1 MLPNNRKRCAGF
13 EAVHCA
19 GKRLFAQGSCRQK
32 TGGHWTRTGRKMAGS
47 FLAAALVT
55 AVFPLPAFAQQSPEF
70 AYSAEKWATLKDN
83 KLEFDEIKD
92 LIHEYNPTVIQN
104 AISYKDYLTKNR
116 DDVAQE
122 YYDRANEIYSSIEY
136 PDSDSENYGSGV
148 AAALRN
154 EQQAK
159 SLMEQGDENTDDQ
172 ATMRIQYDQ
181 AEARLSKQ
189 AEGLMITYWTQ
200 YYNLD
205 SARARIEQAKLSC
218 QSEENRLAAGM
229 STQSKVLSA
238 KEAVSLAEASL
249 VTAESNLASTKENL
263 CLMLGWSYGA
273 DVEIAELPEPDQE
286 KIAAIDVNADIQTAL
301 DNSYAYR
308 LTQKQLTNARTDTV
322 KEKLTETAKNQKETI
337 SNSVKS
343 AYDSLLLAQS
353 GYEQA
358 QSALA
363 LQEVSMKSADAKL
376 AAGTITKNTYE
387 SQKASYTTAQVTA
400 QTQKLSLLQVMVDYD
415 WSVNGLASA
424 E

>member
-1 MLPNNRKRCAGF
+1 MIRKRA
-13 EAVHCA
+13 
-19 GKRLFAQGSCRQK
+19 KRL
-32 TGGHWTRTGRKMAGS
+32 AGAV
-47 FLAAALVT
+47 LAAGAIT
-55 AVFPLPAFAQQSPEF
+55 AMPFQAFAQRSPEF
-70 AYSAEKWATLKDN
+70 AYSAEKWATLRDN
-83 KLEFDEIKD
+83 KLEFDEISD
-92 LIHEYNPTVIQN
+92 LVHEYNPTVVQN
-104 AISYKDYLTKNR
+104 EISYKDYLTKNR
-116 DDVAQE
+116 DDVAQD
-122 YYDRANEIYSSIEY
+122 YYDKANEIYSNISY
-136 PDSDSENYGSGV
+136 PDSDDANYGSGV

-181 AEARLSKQ
+181 AEARLAKQ
-189 AEGLMITYWTQ
+189 AQGLMITYWTQ

-205 SARARIEQAKLSC
+205 GQKARVEQAKLSY
-218 QSEENRLAAGM
+218 QSEQNRLAAGM

-238 KEAVSLAEASL
+238 KESVSNAEAAL
-249 VTAESNLASTKENL
+249 VTAESNLASTKESL
-263 CLMLGWSYGA
+263 CLMLGWGYGA
-273 DVEIAELPEPDQE
+273 DVKIAELAEPDQS

-301 DNSYAYR
+301 ENSYAYR
-308 LTQKQLTNARTDTV
+308 LTKKQLTNARTDSV
-322 KEKLTETAKNQKETI
+322 KEKLSETEKNQRETI

-353 GYEQA
+353 SYEQA

-400 QTQKLSLLQVMVDYD
+400 QTQKLSLLRAMVDYD
-415 WSVNGLASA
+415 WTVNGLASA

>member
-1 MLPNNRKRCAGF
+1 MIRKHA
-13 EAVHCA
+13 
-19 GKRLFAQGSCRQK
+19 KRL
-32 TGGHWTRTGRKMAGS
+32 AGAV
-47 FLAAALVT
+47 LAAGAIT
-55 AVFPLPAFAQQSPEF
+55 AMPFQAFAQRSPEF
-70 AYSAEKWATLKDN
+70 AYSAEKWATLRDN
-83 KLEFDEIKD
+83 KLEFDEISD
-92 LIHEYNPTVIQN
+92 LVHEYNPTVVQN
-104 AISYKDYLTKNR
+104 EISYKDYLTKNR
-116 DDVAQE
+116 DDVAQD
-122 YYDRANEIYSSIEY
+122 YYDKANEIYSNISY
-136 PDSDSENYGSGV
+136 PDLDDANYGSGV

-181 AEARLSKQ
+181 AEARLAKQ
-189 AEGLMITYWTQ
+189 AQGLMITYWTQ

-205 SARARIEQAKLSC
+205 GQKARIEQAKLSY
-218 QSEENRLAAGM
+218 QSEQNRLAAGM

-238 KEAVSLAEASL
+238 KESVSNAEAAL
-249 VTAESNLASTKENL
+249 VTAESNLASTKESL
-263 CLMLGWSYGA
+263 CLMLGWGYGA
-273 DVEIAELPEPDQE
+273 DVEIAELAEPDQS
-286 KIAAIDVNADIQTAL
+286 KIAAIDVNADIQAAL
-301 DNSYAYR
+301 ENSYAYR
-308 LTQKQLTNARTDTV
+308 LTKKQLTNARTDSV
-322 KEKLTETAKNQKETI
+322 KEKLSETEKNQRETI

-353 GYEQA
+353 SYEQA

-400 QTQKLSLLQVMVDYD
+400 QTQKLSLLQAMVDYD
-415 WSVNGLASA
+415 WTVNGLASA

>member
-1 MLPNNRKRCAGF
+1 MIRKH
-13 EAVHCA
+13 V
-19 GKRLFAQGSCRQK
+19 
-32 TGGHWTRTGRKMAGS
+32 RK
-47 FLAAALVT
+47 LAAVILAAGAIT
-55 AVFPLPAFAQQSPEF
+55 AMPLQAFAQQSPEF
-70 AYSAEKWATLKDN
+70 AYSAEKWATLRDN
-83 KLEFDEIKD
+83 KLEFDEISD
-92 LIHEYNPTVIQN
+92 LVHEYNPTVVQN
-104 AISYKDYLTKNR
+104 EISYKDYLTKNR
-116 DDVAQE
+116 DDVAQD
-122 YYDRANEIYSSIEY
+122 YYDKANEIYSNISY
-136 PDSDSENYGSGV
+136 PDSDDANYGSGV

-181 AEARLSKQ
+181 AEAKLAKQ
-189 AEGLMITYWTQ
+189 AQGLMITYWTQ

-205 SARARIEQAKLSC
+205 GQKARIEQAKLSY
-218 QSEENRLAAGM
+218 QSEQNRLAAGM

-238 KEAVSLAEASL
+238 KESVSNAEAAL
-249 VTAESNLASTKENL
+249 VTAESNLAATKESL
-263 CLMLGWSYGA
+263 CLMLGWGYGA
-273 DVEIAELPEPDQE
+273 DVEIAELAEPDQS

-301 DNSYAYR
+301 ENSYAYR
-308 LTQKQLTNARTDTV
+308 LTKKQLTNARTDSV
-322 KEKLTETAKNQKETI
+322 KEKLTETEKNQRETI

-353 GYEQA
+353 NYEQA

-387 SQKASYTTAQVTA
+387 SQKASYTTTQVTA
-400 QTQKLSLLQVMVDYD
+400 QTQKLSLLQAMNDYD
-415 WSVNGLASA
+415 WAVNGLASA

>member
-1 MLPNNRKRCAGF
+1 MIRKRA
-13 EAVHCA
+13 
-19 GKRLFAQGSCRQK
+19 KRL
-32 TGGHWTRTGRKMAGS
+32 AGAV
-47 FLAAALVT
+47 LAAGAIT
-55 AVFPLPAFAQQSPEF
+55 AMPFQAFAQRSPEF
-70 AYSAEKWATLKDN
+70 AYSAEKWATLRDN
-83 KLEFDEIKD
+83 KLEFDEISD
-92 LIHEYNPTVIQN
+92 LVHEYNPTVVQN
-104 AISYKDYLTKNR
+104 EISYKDYLTKNR
-116 DDVAQE
+116 DDVAQD
-122 YYDRANEIYSSIEY
+122 YYDKANEIYSNISY
-136 PDSDSENYGSGV
+136 PDSDDANYGRGA

-181 AEARLSKQ
+181 AEAKLAKQ
-189 AEGLMITYWTQ
+189 AQGLMITYWTQ

-205 SARARIEQAKLSC
+205 GQKARVEQAKLSY
-218 QSEENRLAAGM
+218 QSEQNRLAAGM

-238 KEAVSLAEASL
+238 KESVSNAEAAL
-249 VTAESNLASTKENL
+249 VTAESNLASTKESL
-263 CLMLGWSYGA
+263 CLMLGWGYGA
-273 DVEIAELPEPDQE
+273 DVEIAELAEPDQS

-301 DNSYAYR
+301 ENSYAYR
-308 LTQKQLTNARTDTV
+308 LTKKQLTNARTDSV
-322 KEKLTETAKNQKETI
+322 KEKLSETEKNQRETI

-358 QSALA
+358 QSALT

-400 QTQKLSLLQVMVDYD
+400 RTQKLSLLQAMDDYD
-415 WSVNGLASA
+415 WAVNGLASA

>member
-1 MLPNNRKRCAGF
+1 MIRKRA
-13 EAVHCA
+13 
-19 GKRLFAQGSCRQK
+19 KRL
-32 TGGHWTRTGRKMAGS
+32 AGAV
-47 FLAAALVT
+47 LAAGAIT
-55 AVFPLPAFAQQSPEF
+55 AMPFQAFAQRSPEF
-70 AYSAEKWATLKDN
+70 AYSAEKWATLRDN
-83 KLEFDEIKD
+83 KLEFDEISD
-92 LIHEYNPTVIQN
+92 LVHEYNPTVVQN
-104 AISYKDYLTKNR
+104 EISYKDYLTKNR
-116 DDVAQE
+116 DDVAQD
-122 YYDRANEIYSSIEY
+122 YYDKANEIYSNISY
-136 PDSDSENYGSGV
+136 PDSDDANYGSGV

-181 AEARLSKQ
+181 AEAKLAKQ
-189 AEGLMITYWTQ
+189 AQGLMITYWTQ

-205 SARARIEQAKLSC
+205 GQKARVEQAKLSY
-218 QSEENRLAAGM
+218 QSEQNRLAAGM

-238 KEAVSLAEASL
+238 KESVSNAEAAL
-249 VTAESNLASTKENL
+249 VTAESNLASTKESL
-263 CLMLGWSYGA
+263 CLMLGWGYGA
-273 DVEIAELPEPDQE
+273 DVEIAELAEPDQS
-286 KIAAIDVNADIQTAL
+286 KIAAIDVNADIQAAL
-301 DNSYAYR
+301 ENSYAYR
-308 LTQKQLTNARTDTV
+308 LTKKQLTNARTDSV
-322 KEKLTETAKNQKETI
+322 KEKLSETEKNQRETI

-353 GYEQA
+353 SYEQA

-400 QTQKLSLLQVMVDYD
+400 QTQKLSLLQAMNDYD
-415 WSVNGLASA
+415 WAVNGLASA

>member
-1 MLPNNRKRCAGF
+1 MIRKRA
-13 EAVHCA
+13 
-19 GKRLFAQGSCRQK
+19 KRL
-32 TGGHWTRTGRKMAGS
+32 AGAV
-47 FLAAALVT
+47 LAAGAIT
-55 AVFPLPAFAQQSPEF
+55 AMPFQAFAQRSPEF
-70 AYSAEKWATLKDN
+70 AYSAEKWATLRDN
-83 KLEFDEIKD
+83 KLEFDEISD
-92 LIHEYNPTVIQN
+92 LVHEYNPTVVQN
-104 AISYKDYLTKNR
+104 EISYKDYLTKNR
-116 DDVAQE
+116 DDVAQD
-122 YYDRANEIYSSIEY
+122 YYDKANEIYSNISY
-136 PDSDSENYGSGV
+136 PDSDDANYGSGV

-181 AEARLSKQ
+181 AEAKLAKQ
-189 AEGLMITYWTQ
+189 AQGLMITYWTQ

-205 SARARIEQAKLSC
+205 GQKARIEQAKLSY
-218 QSEENRLAAGM
+218 QSEQNRLAAGM

-238 KEAVSLAEASL
+238 KESVSNAEAAL
-249 VTAESNLASTKENL
+249 VTAESNLASTKESL
-263 CLMLGWSYGA
+263 CLMLGWGYGA
-273 DVEIAELPEPDQE
+273 DVEIAELAEPDQS
-286 KIAAIDVNADIQTAL
+286 KIAAIDVNADIQAAL
-301 DNSYAYR
+301 ENSYAYR
-308 LTQKQLTNARTDTV
+308 LTKKQLTNARTDSV
-322 KEKLTETAKNQKETI
+322 KEKLSETEKNQRETI

-353 GYEQA
+353 SYEQA

-400 QTQKLSLLQVMVDYD
+400 QTQKLSLLQTMVDYD
-415 WSVNGLASA
+415 WAVNGLASA

>member
-1 MLPNNRKRCAGF
+1 MIRKRA
-13 EAVHCA
+13 
-19 GKRLFAQGSCRQK
+19 KRL
-32 TGGHWTRTGRKMAGS
+32 AGAV
-47 FLAAALVT
+47 LAAGAIT
-55 AVFPLPAFAQQSPEF
+55 AMPFQAFAQRSPEF
-70 AYSAEKWATLKDN
+70 AYSAEKWATLRDN
-83 KLEFDEIKD
+83 KLEFDEISD
-92 LIHEYNPTVIQN
+92 LVHEYNPTVVQN
-104 AISYKDYLTKNR
+104 EISYKDYLTKNR
-116 DDVAQE
+116 DDVAQD
-122 YYDRANEIYSSIEY
+122 YYDKANEIYSNINY
-136 PDSDSENYGSGV
+136 PDSDDANYGSGV

-172 ATMRIQYDQ
+172 ATMRLQYDQ
-181 AEARLSKQ
+181 SEAKLAKQ
-189 AEGLMITYWTQ
+189 AQGLMLTYWTQ

-205 SARARIEQAKLSC
+205 GQKVRIEQAKLSY
-218 QSEENRLAAGM
+218 QSEQNRLAAGM

-238 KEAVSLAEASL
+238 KESVSNAEAAL
-249 VTAESNLASTKENL
+249 VTAESNLASTKESL
-263 CLMLGWSYGA
+263 CLMLGWGYGA
-273 DVEIAELPEPDQE
+273 DVEIAELAEPDQS

-301 DNSYAYR
+301 ENSYAYR
-308 LTQKQLTNARTDTV
+308 LTKKQLTNARTDSV
-322 KEKLTETAKNQKETI
+322 KEKLSETEKNQRETI

-353 GYEQA
+353 SYEQA

-400 QTQKLSLLQVMVDYD
+400 QTQKLSLLQAMNDYD
-415 WSVNGLASA
+415 WAVNGLASA

>member
-1 MLPNNRKRCAGF
+1 MIRKRAKRFAG
-13 EAVHCA
+13 AV
-19 GKRLFAQGSCRQK
+19 
-32 TGGHWTRTGRKMAGS
+32 
-47 FLAAALVT
+47 LAAGAIT
-55 AVFPLPAFAQQSPEF
+55 AMPFQAFAQRSPEF
-70 AYSAEKWATLKDN
+70 AYSEEKWATLRDN
-83 KLEFDEIKD
+83 KLEFDEISD
-92 LIHEYNPTVIQN
+92 LVHEYNPTVVQN
-104 AISYKDYLTKNR
+104 EISYKDYLTKNR
-116 DDVAQE
+116 DDVAQD
-122 YYDRANEIYSSIEY
+122 YYDKANEIYSNISY
-136 PDSDSENYGSGV
+136 PDSDDANYGSGV

-172 ATMRIQYDQ
+172 ATMRLQYDQ
-181 AEARLSKQ
+181 SEAKLAKQ
-189 AEGLMITYWTQ
+189 AQGLMITYWTQ

-205 SARARIEQAKLSC
+205 GQKARVEQAKLSY
-218 QSEENRLAAGM
+218 QSEQNRLAAGM

-238 KEAVSLAEASL
+238 KESVSNAEAAL
-249 VTAESNLASTKENL
+249 VTAESNLASTKESL
-263 CLMLGWSYGA
+263 CLMLGWGYGA
-273 DVEIAELPEPDQE
+273 DVEIAELAEPDQS

-301 DNSYAYR
+301 ENSYAYR
-308 LTQKQLTNARTDTV
+308 LTKKQLTNARTDSV
-322 KEKLTETAKNQKETI
+322 KEKLSETEKNQRETI

-400 QTQKLSLLQVMVDYD
+400 QTQKLSLLQAMNDYD
-415 WSVNGLASA
+415 WAVNGLASA

>member
-1 MLPNNRKRCAGF
+1 MIRKRA
-13 EAVHCA
+13 
-19 GKRLFAQGSCRQK
+19 KRL
-32 TGGHWTRTGRKMAGS
+32 AGAV
-47 FLAAALVT
+47 LAAGAVT
-55 AVFPLPAFAQQSPEF
+55 AMPFQAFAQRSPEF
-70 AYSAEKWATLKDN
+70 AYSAEKWATLRDN
-83 KLEFDEIKD
+83 KLEFDEISD
-92 LIHEYNPTVIQN
+92 LVHEYNPTVVQN
-104 AISYKDYLTKNR
+104 EISYKDYLTKNR
-116 DDVAQE
+116 DDVAQD
-122 YYDRANEIYSSIEY
+122 YYDKANEIYSNISY
-136 PDSDSENYGSGV
+136 PDSDDANYGSGV

-172 ATMRIQYDQ
+172 ATMRLQYDQ
-181 AEARLSKQ
+181 AEAKLANQ
-189 AEGLMITYWTQ
+189 AQGLMITYWTQ

-205 SARARIEQAKLSC
+205 GQKARIEQAKLSY
-218 QSEENRLAAGM
+218 QSEQNRLAAGM

-238 KEAVSLAEASL
+238 KESVSNAEAAL
-249 VTAESNLASTKENL
+249 VTAESNLASTKESL
-263 CLMLGWSYGA
+263 CLMLGWGYGA
-273 DVEIAELPEPDQE
+273 DVEIAELAEPDQS

-301 DNSYAYR
+301 ENSYAYR
-308 LTQKQLTNARTDTV
+308 LTKKQLTNARTDGV
-322 KEKLTETAKNQKETI
+322 KEKLTETEKNQRETI

-353 GYEQA
+353 SYEQA

-400 QTQKLSLLQVMVDYD
+400 QTQKLSLLQAMNDYD
-415 WSVNGLASA
+415 WAVNGLASA

>member
-1 MLPNNRKRCAGF
+1 MVRKRA
-13 EAVHCA
+13 
-19 GKRLFAQGSCRQK
+19 KRL
-32 TGGHWTRTGRKMAGS
+32 AGAV
-47 FLAAALVT
+47 LAAGVIT
-55 AVFPLPAFAQQSPEF
+55 AMPFQAFAQRSPEF
-70 AYSAEKWATLKDN
+70 AYSAEKWATLRDN
-83 KLEFDEIKD
+83 KLEFDEISD
-92 LIHEYNPTVIQN
+92 LVHEYNPTVVQN
-104 AISYKDYLTKNR
+104 EISYKDYLTKNR
-116 DDVAQE
+116 DDVAQD
-122 YYDRANEIYSSIEY
+122 YYDKANEIYSNISY
-136 PDSDSENYGSGV
+136 PDSDDVNYGSGV

-172 ATMRIQYDQ
+172 ATMRLQYDQ
-181 AEARLSKQ
+181 SEAKLAKQ
-189 AEGLMITYWTQ
+189 AQGLMITYWTQ

-205 SARARIEQAKLSC
+205 GQKARVEQAKLSY
-218 QSEENRLAAGM
+218 QSEQNRLAAGM

-238 KEAVSLAEASL
+238 KESVSNAEAAL
-249 VTAESNLASTKENL
+249 VTAESNLASTKESL
-263 CLMLGWSYGA
+263 CLMLGWGYGA
-273 DVEIAELPEPDQE
+273 DVEIAELAEPDQS

-301 DNSYAYR
+301 ENSYAYR
-308 LTQKQLTNARTDTV
+308 LTKKQLTNARTDSV
-322 KEKLTETAKNQKETI
+322 KEKLSETEKNQRETI

-353 GYEQA
+353 SYEQA

-400 QTQKLSLLQVMVDYD
+400 QTQKLSLLQAMNDYD
-415 WSVNGLASA
+415 WAVNGLASA

>member
-1 MLPNNRKRCAGF
+1 MIRKRA
-13 EAVHCA
+13 
-19 GKRLFAQGSCRQK
+19 KRL
-32 TGGHWTRTGRKMAGS
+32 AGAV
-47 FLAAALVT
+47 LAAGAIT
-55 AVFPLPAFAQQSPEF
+55 AMPFQAFAQRSPEF
-70 AYSAEKWATLKDN
+70 AYSAEKWATLRDN
-83 KLEFDEIKD
+83 KLEFDEISD
-92 LIHEYNPTVIQN
+92 LVHEYNPTVVQN
-104 AISYKDYLTKNR
+104 EISYKDYLTKNR
-116 DDVAQE
+116 DDVAQD
-122 YYDRANEIYSSIEY
+122 YYDKANEIYSNISY
-136 PDSDSENYGSGV
+136 PDSDDANYGSGV

-181 AEARLSKQ
+181 AEAKLAKQ
-189 AEGLMITYWTQ
+189 AQGLMITYWTQ

-205 SARARIEQAKLSC
+205 GQKARIEQAKLSY
-218 QSEENRLAAGM
+218 QSEQNRLAAGM

-238 KEAVSLAEASL
+238 KESVSNAEAAL
-249 VTAESNLASTKENL
+249 VTAESNLASTKESL
-263 CLMLGWSYGA
+263 CLMLGWGYGA
-273 DVEIAELPEPDQE
+273 DVEIAELAEPDQS
-286 KIAAIDVNADIQTAL
+286 KIAAIDVNADIQVAL
-301 DNSYAYR
+301 ENSYAYR
-308 LTQKQLTNARTDTV
+308 LTKKQLTNARTDSV
-322 KEKLTETAKNQKETI
+322 KEKLSETEKNQRETI

-353 GYEQA
+353 SYEQA

-400 QTQKLSLLQVMVDYD
+400 QTQKLSLLRAMVDYD
-415 WSVNGLASA
+415 WTVNGLASA

>member
-1 MLPNNRKRCAGF
+1 MIRKRA
-13 EAVHCA
+13 
-19 GKRLFAQGSCRQK
+19 KRL
-32 TGGHWTRTGRKMAGS
+32 AGAV
-47 FLAAALVT
+47 LAAGAIT
-55 AVFPLPAFAQQSPEF
+55 AMPFQAFAQRSPEF
-70 AYSAEKWATLKDN
+70 AYSAEKWATLRDN
-83 KLEFDEIKD
+83 KLEFDEISD
-92 LIHEYNPTVIQN
+92 LVHEYNPTVVQN
-104 AISYKDYLTKNR
+104 EISYKDYLTKNR
-116 DDVAQE
+116 DDVAQD
-122 YYDRANEIYSSIEY
+122 YYDKANEIYSNISY
-136 PDSDSENYGSGV
+136 PDSDDANYGSGV

-181 AEARLSKQ
+181 AEAKLAKQ
-189 AEGLMITYWTQ
+189 AQGLMITYWTQ

-205 SARARIEQAKLSC
+205 GQKARVEQAKLSY
-218 QSEENRLAAGM
+218 QSEQNRLAAGM

-238 KEAVSLAEASL
+238 KESVSNAEAAL
-249 VTAESNLASTKENL
+249 VTAESNLASTKESL
-263 CLMLGWSYGA
+263 CLMLGWGYGA
-273 DVEIAELPEPDQE
+273 DVKIAELAEPDQS
-286 KIAAIDVNADIQTAL
+286 KIAAIDVNADILTAL
-301 DNSYAYR
+301 ENSYAYR
-308 LTQKQLTNARTDTV
+308 LTKKQLTNARTDSV
-322 KEKLTETAKNQKETI
+322 KEKLSETEKNQRETI

-353 GYEQA
+353 SYEQA

-400 QTQKLSLLQVMVDYD
+400 QTQKLSLLQAMVDYD
-415 WSVNGLASA
+415 WTVNGLASA

>member
-1 MLPNNRKRCAGF
+1 MVRKRA
-13 EAVHCA
+13 
-19 GKRLFAQGSCRQK
+19 KRL
-32 TGGHWTRTGRKMAGS
+32 AGAV
-47 FLAAALVT
+47 LAAGVIT
-55 AVFPLPAFAQQSPEF
+55 AMPFQAFAQRSPEF
-70 AYSAEKWATLKDN
+70 AYSAEKWATLRDN
-83 KLEFDEIKD
+83 KLEFDEISD
-92 LIHEYNPTVIQN
+92 LVHEYNPTVVQN
-104 AISYKDYLTKNR
+104 EISYKDYLTKNR
-116 DDVAQE
+116 DDVAQD
-122 YYDRANEIYSSIEY
+122 YYDKANEIYSNINY
-136 PDSDSENYGSGV
+136 PDSDDANYGSGV

-181 AEARLSKQ
+181 AEARLAKQ

-205 SARARIEQAKLSC
+205 SAKARIAQAKLSC
-218 QSEENRLAAGM
+218 QSEQNRLAAGM
-229 STQSKVLSA
+229 STQAKVLSA
-238 KEAVSLAEASL
+238 KESVSNAEAAL
-249 VTAESNLASTKENL
+249 VTAESNLASTKESL
-263 CLMLGWSYGA
+263 CLMLGWGYGA
-273 DVEIAELPEPDQE
+273 DVEIAELADPDQS
-286 KIAAIDVNADIQTAL
+286 KIAAIDVSADIQTAL
-301 DNSYAYR
+301 GNSYAYR
-308 LTQKQLTNARTDTV
+308 LTKTQLTNARTDSV
-322 KEKLTETAKNQKETI
+322 KEKLSETEKNQKETI

-387 SQKASYTTAQVTA
+387 NQKVSYTTAQVTA
-400 QTQKLSLLQVMVDYD
+400 QTQKLSLLQAMNDYD
-415 WSVNGLASA
+415 WAVNGLASA

>member
-1 MLPNNRKRCAGF
+1 MIRKRA
-13 EAVHCA
+13 
-19 GKRLFAQGSCRQK
+19 KRL
-32 TGGHWTRTGRKMAGS
+32 AGAV
-47 FLAAALVT
+47 LAAGAIT
-55 AVFPLPAFAQQSPEF
+55 AMPFQAFAQRSPEF
-70 AYSAEKWATLKDN
+70 AYSAEKWATLRDN
-83 KLEFDEIKD
+83 KLEFDEISD
-92 LIHEYNPTVIQN
+92 LVHEYNPTVVQN
-104 AISYKDYLTKNR
+104 EISYKDYLTKNR
-116 DDVAQE
+116 DDVAQD
-122 YYDRANEIYSSIEY
+122 YYDKANEIYSNISY
-136 PDSDSENYGSGV
+136 QDSDDANYGSGV

-181 AEARLSKQ
+181 AEARLAKQ
-189 AEGLMITYWTQ
+189 AQGLMITYWTQ

-205 SARARIEQAKLSC
+205 GQKARIEQAKLSY
-218 QSEENRLAAGM
+218 QSEQNRLAAGM

-238 KEAVSLAEASL
+238 KESVSNAEAAL
-249 VTAESNLASTKENL
+249 VTAESNLASTKESL
-263 CLMLGWSYGA
+263 CLMLGWGYGA
-273 DVEIAELPEPDQE
+273 DVEIAELAEPDQS

-301 DNSYAYR
+301 ENSYAYR
-308 LTQKQLTNARTDTV
+308 LTKKQLTNARTDSV
-322 KEKLTETAKNQKETI
+322 KEKLTETEKNQRETI

-400 QTQKLSLLQVMVDYD
+400 QTQKLFLLQAMNDYD
-415 WSVNGLASA
+415 WAVNGLASA
-424 E
+424 Q

>member
-1 MLPNNRKRCAGF
+1 MIRKRA
-13 EAVHCA
+13 
-19 GKRLFAQGSCRQK
+19 KRL
-32 TGGHWTRTGRKMAGS
+32 AGAV
-47 FLAAALVT
+47 LAAGAIT
-55 AVFPLPAFAQQSPEF
+55 AMSFQAFAQRSPEF
-70 AYSAEKWATLKDN
+70 AYSAEKWATLRDN
-83 KLEFDEIKD
+83 KLEFDEISD
-92 LIHEYNPTVIQN
+92 LVHEYNPTVVQN
-104 AISYKDYLTKNR
+104 EISYKDYLTKNR
-116 DDVAQE
+116 DDVAQD
-122 YYDRANEIYSSIEY
+122 YYDKANEIYSNISY
-136 PDSDSENYGSGV
+136 PDSDDANYGSGV

-181 AEARLSKQ
+181 AEARLAKQ

-205 SARARIEQAKLSC
+205 SAKARIAQAKLSC
-218 QSEENRLAAGM
+218 QSEQNRLAAGM
-229 STQSKVLSA
+229 STQAKVLSA
-238 KEAVSLAEASL
+238 KESVSNAEAAL
-249 VTAESNLASTKENL
+249 VTAESNLASTKESL
-263 CLMLGWSYGA
+263 CLMLGWGYGA
-273 DVEIAELPEPDQE
+273 DVEIAELADPDQS
-286 KIAAIDVNADIQTAL
+286 KIAAIDVSADIQTAL
-301 DNSYAYR
+301 GNSYAYR
-308 LTQKQLTNARTDTV
+308 LTKTQLTNARTDSV
-322 KEKLTETAKNQKETI
+322 KEKLSETEKNQKETI

-400 QTQKLSLLQVMVDYD
+400 RTQKLSLLQAMNDYD
-415 WSVNGLASA
+415 WAVNGLASA

>member
-1 MLPNNRKRCAGF
+1 MIRKRA
-13 EAVHCA
+13 
-19 GKRLFAQGSCRQK
+19 KRL
-32 TGGHWTRTGRKMAGS
+32 AGAV
-47 FLAAALVT
+47 LAAGVIT
-55 AVFPLPAFAQQSPEF
+55 AMPFQAFAQRSPEF
-70 AYSAEKWATLKDN
+70 AYSAEKWATLRDN
-83 KLEFDEIKD
+83 KLEFDEISD
-92 LIHEYNPTVIQN
+92 LVHEYNPTVVQN
-104 AISYKDYLTKNR
+104 EISYKDYLTKNR
-116 DDVAQE
+116 DDVAQD
-122 YYDRANEIYSSIEY
+122 YYDKANEIYSNISY
-136 PDSDSENYGSGV
+136 PDSDDANYGSGV

-181 AEARLSKQ
+181 AEARLAKQ
-189 AEGLMITYWTQ
+189 AQGLMITYWTQ

-205 SARARIEQAKLSC
+205 GQKARIEQAKLSY
-218 QSEENRLAAGM
+218 QSEQNRLAAGM

-238 KEAVSLAEASL
+238 KESVSNAEAAL
-249 VTAESNLASTKENL
+249 VTAESNLASTKESL
-263 CLMLGWSYGA
+263 CLMLGWGYGA
-273 DVEIAELPEPDQE
+273 DVEIAELAEPDQR
-286 KIAAIDVNADIQTAL
+286 KIAAIDVSADIQTAL
-301 DNSYAYR
+301 ENSYAYR
-308 LTQKQLTNARTDTV
+308 LTKKQLTNARTDSV
-322 KEKLTETAKNQKETI
+322 KEKLTETEKNQRETI

-400 QTQKLSLLQVMVDYD
+400 QTQKLSLLQAMNDYD
-415 WSVNGLASA
+415 WAVNGLASA

>member
-1 MLPNNRKRCAGF
+1 MVRKRA
-13 EAVHCA
+13 
-19 GKRLFAQGSCRQK
+19 KRL
-32 TGGHWTRTGRKMAGS
+32 AGAV
-47 FLAAALVT
+47 LAAGVIT
-55 AVFPLPAFAQQSPEF
+55 AMPFQAFAQRSPEF
-70 AYSAEKWATLKDN
+70 AYSAEKWATLRDN
-83 KLEFDEIKD
+83 KLEFDEISD
-92 LIHEYNPTVIQN
+92 LVHEYNPTVVQN
-104 AISYKDYLTKNR
+104 EISYKDYLTKNR
-116 DDVAQE
+116 DDVAQD
-122 YYDRANEIYSSIEY
+122 YYDKANEIYSNINY
-136 PDSDSENYGSGV
+136 PDSDDANYGSGV

-172 ATMRIQYDQ
+172 ATMRLQYDQ
-181 AEARLSKQ
+181 SEAKLAKQ
-189 AEGLMITYWTQ
+189 AQGLMLTYWTQ

-205 SARARIEQAKLSC
+205 GQKVRIEQAKLSY
-218 QSEENRLAAGM
+218 QSEQNRLAAGM

-238 KEAVSLAEASL
+238 KESVSNAEAAL
-249 VTAESNLASTKENL
+249 VTAESNLASTKESL
-263 CLMLGWSYGA
+263 CLMLGWGYGA
-273 DVEIAELPEPDQE
+273 DVEIAELAEPDQS

-301 DNSYAYR
+301 ENSYAYR
-308 LTQKQLTNARTDTV
+308 LTKKQLTNARTDSV
-322 KEKLTETAKNQKETI
+322 KEKLSETEKNQRETI

-353 GYEQA
+353 SYEQA

-400 QTQKLSLLQVMVDYD
+400 QTQKLSLLQAMNDYD
-415 WSVNGLASA
+415 WAVNGLASA

>member
-1 MLPNNRKRCAGF
+1 MIRKRA
-13 EAVHCA
+13 
-19 GKRLFAQGSCRQK
+19 KRL
-32 TGGHWTRTGRKMAGS
+32 AGAV
-47 FLAAALVT
+47 LAAGAIT
-55 AVFPLPAFAQQSPEF
+55 AMPFQAFAQRSPEF
-70 AYSAEKWATLKDN
+70 AYSAEKWATLRDN
-83 KLEFDEIKD
+83 KLEFDEISD
-92 LIHEYNPTVIQN
+92 LVHEYNPTVVQN
-104 AISYKDYLTKNR
+104 EISYKDYLTKNR
-116 DDVAQE
+116 DDVAQD
-122 YYDRANEIYSSIEY
+122 YYDKANEIYSNISY
-136 PDSDSENYGSGV
+136 PDSDDANYGSGV

-172 ATMRIQYDQ
+172 ATMRLQYDQ
-181 AEARLSKQ
+181 SEAKLAKQ
-189 AEGLMITYWTQ
+189 AQGLMITYWTQ

-205 SARARIEQAKLSC
+205 GQKARVEQAKLSY
-218 QSEENRLAAGM
+218 QSEQNRLAAGM

-238 KEAVSLAEASL
+238 KESVSNAEAAL
-249 VTAESNLASTKENL
+249 VTAESNLASTKESL
-263 CLMLGWSYGA
+263 CLMLGWGYGA
-273 DVEIAELPEPDQE
+273 DVEIAELAEPDQS

-301 DNSYAYR
+301 ENSYAYR
-308 LTQKQLTNARTDTV
+308 LTKKQLTNARTDSV
-322 KEKLTETAKNQKETI
+322 KEKLSETEKNQKETI

-400 QTQKLSLLQVMVDYD
+400 RTQKLSLLQAMNDYD
-415 WSVNGLASA
+415 WAVNGLASA

>member
-1 MLPNNRKRCAGF
+1 MIRKRA
-13 EAVHCA
+13 
-19 GKRLFAQGSCRQK
+19 KRL
-32 TGGHWTRTGRKMAGS
+32 AGAV
-47 FLAAALVT
+47 LAAGAIT
-55 AVFPLPAFAQQSPEF
+55 AMPFQAFAQRSPEF
-70 AYSAEKWATLKDN
+70 AYSAEKWATLRDN
-83 KLEFDEIKD
+83 KLEFDEISD
-92 LIHEYNPTVIQN
+92 LVHEYNPTVVQN
-104 AISYKDYLTKNR
+104 EISYKDYLTKNR
-116 DDVAQE
+116 DDVAQD
-122 YYDRANEIYSSIEY
+122 YYDKANEIYSNISY
-136 PDSDSENYGSGV
+136 PDSDDANYGSGV

-181 AEARLSKQ
+181 AEARLAKPAQ
-189 AEGLMITYWTQ
+189 GLMITYWTQ

-205 SARARIEQAKLSC
+205 GQKARIEQAKLSY
-218 QSEENRLAAGM
+218 QSEQNRLAAGM
-229 STQSKVLSA
+229 STQSRVLSA
-238 KEAVSLAEASL
+238 KESVSNAEAAL
-249 VTAESNLASTKENL
+249 VTAESNLASTKESL
-263 CLMLGWSYGA
+263 CLMLGWGYGA
-273 DVEIAELPEPDQE
+273 DVEIAELAEPDQS

-301 DNSYAYR
+301 ENSYAYR
-308 LTQKQLTNARTDTV
+308 LTKKQLTNARTDSV
-322 KEKLTETAKNQKETI
+322 KEKLTETEKNQRETI

-400 QTQKLSLLQVMVDYD
+400 QTQKLSLLQAMNDYD
-415 WSVNGLASA
+415 WAVNGLASA

>member
-1 MLPNNRKRCAGF
+1 MIRKRA
-13 EAVHCA
+13 
-19 GKRLFAQGSCRQK
+19 KRL
-32 TGGHWTRTGRKMAGS
+32 AGAV
-47 FLAAALVT
+47 LAAGAIT
-55 AVFPLPAFAQQSPEF
+55 AMPFQAFAQRSPEF
-70 AYSAEKWATLKDN
+70 AYSAEKWATLRDN
-83 KLEFDEIKD
+83 KLEFDEISD
-92 LIHEYNPTVIQN
+92 LVHEYNPTVVQN
-104 AISYKDYLTKNR
+104 EISYKDYLTKNR
-116 DDVAQE
+116 DDVAQD
-122 YYDRANEIYSSIEY
+122 YYDKANEIYSNISY
-136 PDSDSENYGSGV
+136 PDSDDANYGSGV

-181 AEARLSKQ
+181 SEAKLAKQ
-189 AEGLMITYWTQ
+189 AQGLMITYWTQ

-205 SARARIEQAKLSC
+205 GQKARVEQAKLSY
-218 QSEENRLAAGM
+218 QSEQNRLAAGM

-238 KEAVSLAEASL
+238 KESVSNAEAAL
-249 VTAESNLASTKENL
+249 VTAESNLASTKESL
-263 CLMLGWSYGA
+263 CLMLGWGYGA
-273 DVEIAELPEPDQE
+273 DVEIAELAEPDQS

-301 DNSYAYR
+301 ENSYAYR
-308 LTQKQLTNARTDTV
+308 LTKKQLTNARTDSV
-322 KEKLTETAKNQKETI
+322 KEKLSETEKNQKETI

-387 SQKASYTTAQVTA
+387 SQKASYTTTQVTA
-400 QTQKLSLLQVMVDYD
+400 QTQKLSLLQAMNDYD
-415 WSVNGLASA
+415 WAVNGLASA

>member
-1 MLPNNRKRCAGF
+1 MIRKRA
-13 EAVHCA
+13 
-19 GKRLFAQGSCRQK
+19 KRL
-32 TGGHWTRTGRKMAGS
+32 AGAV
-47 FLAAALVT
+47 LAAGTIT
-55 AVFPLPAFAQQSPEF
+55 AMPFQAFAQRSPEF
-70 AYSAEKWATLKDN
+70 AYSAEKWATLRDN
-83 KLEFDEIKD
+83 KLEFDEISD
-92 LIHEYNPTVIQN
+92 LVHEYNPTVVQN
-104 AISYKDYLTKNR
+104 EISYKDYLTKNR
-116 DDVAQE
+116 DDVAQD
-122 YYDRANEIYSSIEY
+122 YYDKANEIYSNISY
-136 PDSDSENYGSGV
+136 PDSDDANYGSGV

-172 ATMRIQYDQ
+172 ATMRLQYDQ
-181 AEARLSKQ
+181 SEAKLAKQ
-189 AEGLMITYWTQ
+189 AQGLMITYWTQ

-205 SARARIEQAKLSC
+205 GQKARVEQAKLSY
-218 QSEENRLAAGM
+218 QSEQNRLAAGM

-238 KEAVSLAEASL
+238 KESVSNAEAAL

-263 CLMLGWSYGA
+263 CLMLGWGYGA
-273 DVEIAELPEPDQE
+273 DVEIAELAEPDQS

-301 DNSYAYR
+301 ENSYAYR
-308 LTQKQLTNARTDTV
+308 LTKKQLTNARTDSV
-322 KEKLTETAKNQKETI
+322 KEKLSETEKNQRETI

-353 GYEQA
+353 SYEQA

-387 SQKASYTTAQVTA
+387 NQKASYTTAQVTA
-400 QTQKLSLLQVMVDYD
+400 QTQKLSLLQAMVDYD
-415 WSVNGLASA
+415 WAVNGLASA

>member
-1 MLPNNRKRCAGF
+1 MIRKRA
-13 EAVHCA
+13 
-19 GKRLFAQGSCRQK
+19 KRL
-32 TGGHWTRTGRKMAGS
+32 AGAV
-47 FLAAALVT
+47 LAAGAIT
-55 AVFPLPAFAQQSPEF
+55 AMPFQAFAQRSPEF
-70 AYSAEKWATLKDN
+70 AYSAEKWATLRDN
-83 KLEFDEIKD
+83 KLEFDEISD
-92 LIHEYNPTVIQN
+92 LVHEYNPTVVQN
-104 AISYKDYLTKNR
+104 EISYKDYLTKNR
-116 DDVAQE
+116 DDVAQD
-122 YYDRANEIYSSIEY
+122 YYDKANEIYSNISY
-136 PDSDSENYGSGV
+136 PDSDDANYGSGV

-172 ATMRIQYDQ
+172 ATMRLQYDQ
-181 AEARLSKQ
+181 SEAKLAKQ
-189 AEGLMITYWTQ
+189 AQGLMITYWTQ

-205 SARARIEQAKLSC
+205 GQKARVEQAKLSY
-218 QSEENRLAAGM
+218 QSEQNRLAAGM

-238 KEAVSLAEASL
+238 KESVSNAEAAL
-249 VTAESNLASTKENL
+249 VTAESNLASTKESL
-263 CLMLGWSYGA
+263 CLMLGWGYGA
-273 DVEIAELPEPDQE
+273 DVEIAELAEPDQS

-301 DNSYAYR
+301 ENSYVYR
-308 LTQKQLTNARTDTV
+308 LTKKQLTNARTDSV
-322 KEKLTETAKNQKETI
+322 KEKLSETEKNQRETI

-358 QSALA
+358 QSALT

-400 QTQKLSLLQVMVDYD
+400 RTQKLSLLQAMDDYD
-415 WSVNGLASA
+415 WAVNGLASA

>member
-1 MLPNNRKRCAGF
+1 MIRKRA
-13 EAVHCA
+13 
-19 GKRLFAQGSCRQK
+19 KRL
-32 TGGHWTRTGRKMAGS
+32 AGAV
-47 FLAAALVT
+47 LAVGAIT
-55 AVFPLPAFAQQSPEF
+55 AMPFQAFAQRSPEF
-70 AYSAEKWATLKDN
+70 AYSAEKWAILRDN
-83 KLEFDEIKD
+83 KLEFDEISD
-92 LIHEYNPTVIQN
+92 LVHEYNPTVVQN
-104 AISYKDYLTKNR
+104 EISYKDYLTKNR
-116 DDVAQE
+116 DDVAQD
-122 YYDRANEIYSSIEY
+122 YYDKANEIYSNISY
-136 PDSDSENYGSGV
+136 PDSDDANYGSGV

-172 ATMRIQYDQ
+172 ATMRLQYDQ
-181 AEARLSKQ
+181 AEAKLANQ
-189 AEGLMITYWTQ
+189 AQGLMITYWTQ

-205 SARARIEQAKLSC
+205 GQKARIEQAKLSY
-218 QSEENRLAAGM
+218 QSEQNRLAAGM

-238 KEAVSLAEASL
+238 KESVSNAEAAL
-249 VTAESNLASTKENL
+249 VTAESNLASTKESL
-263 CLMLGWSYGA
+263 CLMLGWGYGA
-273 DVEIAELPEPDQE
+273 DVEIAELAEPDQS
-286 KIAAIDVNADIQTAL
+286 KIAAIDVNADIQAAL
-301 DNSYAYR
+301 ENSYAYR
-308 LTQKQLTNARTDTV
+308 LTKKQLTNARTDSV
-322 KEKLTETAKNQKETI
+322 KEKLSETEKNQRETI

-400 QTQKLSLLQVMVDYD
+400 QTQKLSLLQAMNDYD
-415 WSVNGLASA
+415 WAVNGLASA

>member
-1 MLPNNRKRCAGF
+1 MIRKRA
-13 EAVHCA
+13 
-19 GKRLFAQGSCRQK
+19 KRL
-32 TGGHWTRTGRKMAGS
+32 AGAV
-47 FLAAALVT
+47 LAAGAIT
-55 AVFPLPAFAQQSPEF
+55 AMPFQAFAQRSPEF
-70 AYSAEKWATLKDN
+70 AYSAEKWATLRDN
-83 KLEFDEIKD
+83 KLEFDEISD
-92 LIHEYNPTVIQN
+92 LVHEYNPTVVQN
-104 AISYKDYLTKNR
+104 EISYKDYLTKNR
-116 DDVAQE
+116 DDVAQD
-122 YYDRANEIYSSIEY
+122 YYDKANEIYSNISY
-136 PDSDSENYGSGV
+136 PDSDDANYGSGV

-181 AEARLSKQ
+181 AEAKLAKQ
-189 AEGLMITYWTQ
+189 AQGLMITYWTQ

-205 SARARIEQAKLSC
+205 GQKARVEQAKLSY
-218 QSEENRLAAGM
+218 QSEQNRLAAGM

-238 KEAVSLAEASL
+238 KESVSNAEAAL
-249 VTAESNLASTKENL
+249 VTAESNLASTKESL
-263 CLMLGWSYGA
+263 CLMLGWGYGA
-273 DVEIAELPEPDQE
+273 DVEIAELAEPDQS
-286 KIAAIDVNADIQTAL
+286 KIAAIDVNADIQAAL
-301 DNSYAYR
+301 ENSYAYR
-308 LTQKQLTNARTDTV
+308 LTKKQLTNARTDSV
-322 KEKLTETAKNQKETI
+322 KEKLTETEKNQRETI

-387 SQKASYTTAQVTA
+387 SRKASYTTAQVTA
-400 QTQKLSLLQVMVDYD
+400 QTQKLSLLQAMVDYD
-415 WSVNGLASA
+415 WAVNGLASA